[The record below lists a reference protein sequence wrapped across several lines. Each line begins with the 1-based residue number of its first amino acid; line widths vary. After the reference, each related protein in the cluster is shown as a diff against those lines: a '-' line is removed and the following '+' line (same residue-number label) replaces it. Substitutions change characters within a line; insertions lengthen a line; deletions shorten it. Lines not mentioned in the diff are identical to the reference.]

1 MEDFWGCILVIAS
14 ITYFM
19 FLVSL
24 MTVLVIQNVSYV
36 TMSVLVTLLIASVIM
51 FMILYKYNKE

>member
-1 MEDFWGCILVIAS
+1 MEDFWGHIPVIAS

-24 MTVLVIQNVSYV
+24 MTVLVIQDVSFV

-51 FMILYKYNKE
+51 FMILYKYNKK

>member
-1 MEDFWGCILVIAS
+1 MEDFWGCIEVIAS

>member
-1 MEDFWGCILVIAS
+1 
-14 ITYFM
+14 
-19 FLVSL
+19 

>member
-1 MEDFWGCILVIAS
+1 MEDFWGHISVIAS

-24 MTVLVIQNVSYV
+24 MTVLVIQDVSFV

-51 FMILYKYNKE
+51 FMILYKYNKK